1 MGWKDKLDNRLY
13 NDTILNDAIDN
24 FSEYLMNAINTFDVN
39 INHSVSTI
47 KMTIQSPSALDK
59 ANEIMMGLTL
69 ISDIVNTGDVI
80 TWNNIDWIT
89 ISKDNKTIDNC
100 NKVYIQK
107 SNNNLL
113 FYSLTPPQSPSPI
126 TNDPYQIPCIVGKGN
141 ISLDTNKFLSI
152 PADENLVVCP
162 NNIDSSK
169 IDENTRFIL
178 GGKVYSVIGIDNIET
193 VGLLVIRIKE
203 GQISDDDNL
212 ELGIANYY
220 SNQIIRE
227 IYILNGTEASLLYT
241 NATLQL
247 NLLCKDNGVIVDN
260 PTVTYSTSSAYVC
273 SISSSGLITANGTGD
288 AIVTA
293 YYGAV
298 SASIT
303 IHSEMVI
310 SDNYNIVITP
320 TDTTL
325 KLSRSLVL
333 VAKSMNN
340 GVDDL
345 IPRIFVWSISNL
357 DGSSNNYASINV
369 DGEICTIL
377 ASSLSSVANKYV
389 VVRCELS
396 YDPNIFIERQ
406 IKIIN
411 LF

>member
-1 MGWKDKLDNRLY
+1 MPVESLAYGGSIVEWGEDKWIITTD
-13 NDTILNDAIDN
+13 IDDLKA
-24 FSEYLMNAINTFDVN
+24 Y
-39 INHSVSTI
+39 
-47 KMTIQSPSALDK
+47 KSAS
-59 ANEIMMGLTL
+59 M
-69 ISDIVNTGDVI
+69 V
-80 TWNNIDWIT
+80 
-89 ISKDNKTIDNC
+89 
-100 NKVYIQK
+100 K
-107 SNNNLL
+107 SNNTLK
-113 FYSLTPPQSPSPI
+113 FYSSSSQTL
-126 TNDPYQIPCIVGKGN
+126 YQIPCIIGKSS
-141 ISLDTNKFLSI
+141 ISLETNKFLSI

-260 PTVTYSTSSAYVC
+260 PTVTYSTNSAYVC

-288 AIVTA
+288 AIITA

-310 SDNYNIVITP
+310 SDNYNKVITP